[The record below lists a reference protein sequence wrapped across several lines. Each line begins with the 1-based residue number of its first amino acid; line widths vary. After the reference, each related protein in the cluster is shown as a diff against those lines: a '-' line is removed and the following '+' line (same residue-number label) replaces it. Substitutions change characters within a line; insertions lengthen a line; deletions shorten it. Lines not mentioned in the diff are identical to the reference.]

1 MDDNNYNQKI
11 EAARQELAMV
21 QAELDTLRA
30 RKSIAECIRET
41 FSQVQ
46 PVQIIKRKV
55 RRRPF
60 GSKEEPQVEIT
71 ILETDFQR
79 LTEQVQSTDWIKKKL
94 SELKHL
100 GDSLWQQMNQKA
112 ILQDATHRAESAEIC
127 CRSLQKQIEQL
138 KAQLAQEYDQD
149 DGADREIDYPQY
161 DDRELWNL

>member
-1 MDDNNYNQKI
+1 MDDINYNKKI

-21 QAELDTLRA
+21 QAELDTLKA

-41 FSQVQ
+41 FSQPQ
-46 PVQIIKRKV
+46 PVQVIKRKV

-60 GSKEEPQVEIT
+60 GSKDEPQVEIT

-79 LTEQVQSTDWIKKKL
+79 LKEQVQSTDWIERKL

-100 GDSLWQQMNQKA
+100 GNRLWHQMNQKA
-112 ILQDATHRAESAEIC
+112 ILQDAIHRADSAEIC

-138 KAQLAQEYDQD
+138 KAQIAQESDQD
-149 DGADREIDYPQY
+149 DGADREIDYPQFN
-161 DDRELWNL
+161 DREL

>member
-1 MDDNNYNQKI
+1 MDDINYNEKI

-30 RKSIAECIRET
+30 KRSIAECIRET

-100 GDSLWQQMNQKA
+100 GDSLWHQMNQKA
-112 ILQDATHRAESAEIC
+112 ILQDAIHRAESAEIC
-127 CRSLQKQIEQL
+127 CRSLQKQIEQM
-138 KAQLAQEYDQD
+138 KAQIAREYDQD
-149 DGADREIDYPQY
+149 DGADREIDYLQY
-161 DDRELWNL
+161 DDREL

>member
-1 MDDNNYNQKI
+1 
-11 EAARQELAMV
+11 MV

-41 FSQVQ
+41 FSQAQ
-46 PVQIIKRKV
+46 PVQVLKRKV

-71 ILETDFQR
+71 ILETDCQR
-79 LTEQVQSTDWIKKKL
+79 LKEQAQSTDWIKKKL

-112 ILQDATHRAESAEIC
+112 ILQDAIRRADSAEIC
-127 CRSLQKQIEQL
+127 CRSLQNQIEQL
-138 KAQLAQEYDQD
+138 TAQLAQEYDQD
-149 DGADREIDYPQY
+149 DGADREIDYLQY
-161 DDRELWNL
+161 DDREL

>member
-1 MDDNNYNQKI
+1 MDDNYYNRKM
-11 EAARQELAMV
+11 EEARQELAMV

-41 FSQVQ
+41 FSKVQ
-46 PVQIIKRKV
+46 PIQIIKRKV

-79 LTEQVQSTDWIKKKL
+79 LKEQVQSTAWIERKL

-100 GDSLWQQMNQKA
+100 GDRLWHQMNEKV
-112 ILQDATHRAESAEIC
+112 ILQDAIHRAESAEIC
-127 CRSLQKQIEQL
+127 CRSLQKQVEQL

-161 DDRELWNL
+161 DEREL

>member
-1 MDDNNYNQKI
+1 MNDNEYNQEI
-11 EAARQELAMV
+11 EAARMELDMV

-30 RKSIAECIRET
+30 RRSIAECIRET
-41 FSQVQ
+41 FSQTQ

-79 LTEQVQSTDWIKKKL
+79 LKEQVQSTDWIKKKL

-112 ILQDATHRAESAEIC
+112 ILQDAIHRAESAEIC

-138 KAQLAQEYDQD
+138 TAQLVQEYDQD
-149 DGADREIDYPQY
+149 EGADREIDYPQY
-161 DDRELWNL
+161 DDREL

>member
-1 MDDNNYNQKI
+1 MGDNNYNQEI

-41 FSQVQ
+41 FSQTQ

-55 RRRPF
+55 RHRHL

-71 ILETDFQR
+71 ILEADFQR
-79 LTEQVQSTDWIKKKL
+79 LKEQAQSTDWIERKL

-100 GDSLWQQMNQKA
+100 GERLWHQMNQKV
-112 ILQDATHRAESAEIC
+112 ILQDAIHRAESAEIC

-149 DGADREIDYPQY
+149 DGADREIDYPQF
-161 DDRELWNL
+161 DDREL

>member
-1 MDDNNYNQKI
+1 MDDINYNKKI

-21 QAELDTLRA
+21 QAELDTLKA

-41 FSQVQ
+41 FSQTQ
-46 PVQIIKRKV
+46 PVQVIKRKV

-60 GSKEEPQVEIT
+60 GSKDEPQVEIT

-79 LTEQVQSTDWIKKKL
+79 LKEQVQSTDWIERKL

-100 GDSLWQQMNQKA
+100 GNRLWHQMNQKA
-112 ILQDATHRAESAEIC
+112 ILQDAIHRAESAKIC

-138 KAQLAQEYDQD
+138 KAQIAQEYDQD
-149 DGADREIDYPQY
+149 DGADREIDYPQFN
-161 DDRELWNL
+161 DREL

>member
-1 MDDNNYNQKI
+1 
-11 EAARQELAMV
+11 MV

-46 PVQIIKRKV
+46 PIQVIKRKV

-79 LTEQVQSTDWIKKKL
+79 LKEQVQSTDWIKKKL

-100 GDSLWQQMNQKA
+100 GDSLWHQMNQKA
-112 ILQDATHRAESAEIC
+112 VLQDAIHRAESAEIC
-127 CRSLQKQIEQL
+127 CRLLQKQIEQL
-138 KAQLAQEYDQD
+138 KAQIAQEYDQD

-161 DDRELWNL
+161 EDREL

>member
-1 MDDNNYNQKI
+1 MNDNNYNEKI

-41 FSQVQ
+41 FSQAQ
-46 PVQIIKRKV
+46 PVQVLKRKV

-112 ILQDATHRAESAEIC
+112 ILQDAIQRAESAEIC
-127 CRSLQKQIEQL
+127 CRSLQKQIEQM
-138 KAQLAQEYDQD
+138 KAQIAREYDQD

-161 DDRELWNL
+161 DDREL

>member
-1 MDDNNYNQKI
+1 MDGNNYNQKI
-11 EAARQELAMV
+11 EAARQELTMV

-46 PVQIIKRKV
+46 PIQIIKRKV

-79 LTEQVQSTDWIKKKL
+79 LKEQAQSTDWIKKKL

-112 ILQDATHRAESAEIC
+112 ILQDAIHRAESAEIC

-138 KAQLAQEYDQD
+138 KAQIAQEYDQD
-149 DGADREIDYPQY
+149 DGADREIDSLQY
-161 DDRELWNL
+161 DDREL

>member
-41 FSQVQ
+41 FSQTQ

-55 RRRPF
+55 RRKPF
-60 GSKEEPQVEIT
+60 GIKEEPQVEIT

-79 LTEQVQSTDWIKKKL
+79 LKEQVQSTDWIKKKL

-112 ILQDATHRAESAEIC
+112 ILQDAIHRAESAEIC
-127 CRSLQKQIEQL
+127 CRSLQKQIEHL
-138 KAQLAQEYDQD
+138 TAQLAQEYDQD
-149 DGADREIDYPQY
+149 DGADREIDYPQFN
-161 DDRELWNL
+161 DREL

>member
-1 MDDNNYNQKI
+1 MDDINYNKKI

-41 FSQVQ
+41 FSQTQ

-55 RRRPF
+55 RRKPF
-60 GSKEEPQVEIT
+60 GIKEEPQVEIT

-79 LTEQVQSTDWIKKKL
+79 LKEQVQSTDWIKKKL

-112 ILQDATHRAESAEIC
+112 ILQDAIHRAESAEIC
-127 CRSLQKQIEQL
+127 CRSLQKQIEHL
-138 KAQLAQEYDQD
+138 TAQLAQEYDQD

-161 DDRELWNL
+161 DDREL

>member
-11 EAARQELAMV
+11 EAARQELTMV

-41 FSQVQ
+41 FSQTQ

-60 GSKEEPQVEIT
+60 GSKEEPQVEVT

-79 LTEQVQSTDWIKKKL
+79 LKEQVQSTDWIKKKL

-112 ILQDATHRAESAEIC
+112 ILQDAIHRAESAEIC
-127 CRSLQKQIEQL
+127 CRSLQKQIEHL
-138 KAQLAQEYDQD
+138 TAQLAQEYDQD

-161 DDRELWNL
+161 DDREL

>member
-1 MDDNNYNQKI
+1 MDGNNYNQKI

-46 PVQIIKRKV
+46 PIQIIKRKV

-79 LTEQVQSTDWIKKKL
+79 LKEQAQSTDWIKKKL

-100 GDSLWQQMNQKA
+100 GDSLWQ
-112 ILQDATHRAESAEIC
+112 
-127 CRSLQKQIEQL
+127 
-138 KAQLAQEYDQD
+138 
-149 DGADREIDYPQY
+149 
-161 DDRELWNL
+161 

>member
-1 MDDNNYNQKI
+1 MDDINYNKKI

-21 QAELDTLRA
+21 QAELDTLKA

-41 FSQVQ
+41 FSQTQ
-46 PVQIIKRKV
+46 PVQVIKRKV

-60 GSKEEPQVEIT
+60 GSKDEPQVEIT

-79 LTEQVQSTDWIKKKL
+79 LKEQVQSTDWIKKKL

-112 ILQDATHRAESAEIC
+112 ILQDAIHRAESAEIC

-149 DGADREIDYPQY
+149 DSADREIDYPQY

>member
-1 MDDNNYNQKI
+1 MDDNNYNEKI
-11 EAARQELAMV
+11 EAARMELEIV

-79 LTEQVQSTDWIKKKL
+79 LKEQVQSTDWIKKKL
-94 SELKHL
+94 SELKHF
-100 GDSLWQQMNQKA
+100 G
-112 ILQDATHRAESAEIC
+112 
-127 CRSLQKQIEQL
+127 
-138 KAQLAQEYDQD
+138 
-149 DGADREIDYPQY
+149 
-161 DDRELWNL
+161 

>member
-60 GSKEEPQVEIT
+60 GSKEEPQVEVT

-79 LTEQVQSTDWIKKKL
+79 LKEQVQSTDWIKKKL

-100 GDSLWQQMNQKA
+100 GDSLWHQMNQKA
-112 ILQDATHRAESAEIC
+112 ILQDAIRRAESAEIC
-127 CRSLQKQIEQL
+127 CRSLQKQIEQFH
-138 KAQLAQEYDQD
+138 K
-149 DGADREIDYPQY
+149 
-161 DDRELWNL
+161 

>member
-161 DDRELWNL
+161 DDREL

>member
-1 MDDNNYNQKI
+1 MDDINYNEKI

-30 RKSIAECIRET
+30 KRSIAECIRET

-100 GDSLWQQMNQKA
+100 GDSLWHQMNQKA
-112 ILQDATHRAESAEIC
+112 ILQDAIHRAESAEIC
-127 CRSLQKQIEQL
+127 CRSLQKQIEQM
-138 KAQLAQEYDQD
+138 KAQIAREYDQD

-161 DDRELWNL
+161 DDREL

>member
-1 MDDNNYNQKI
+1 MDDINYNEKI

-21 QAELDTLRA
+21 QAELDTLRTK
-30 RKSIAECIRET
+30 RSIAECIRET

-71 ILETDFQR
+71 IVETDFQR

-138 KAQLAQEYDQD
+138 KAQLVQEYDQD

-161 DDRELWNL
+161 DDREL

>member
-1 MDDNNYNQKI
+1 MNDNNYNQKI
-11 EAARQELAMV
+11 EAARMELDMV

-41 FSQVQ
+41 FSQTQ

-60 GSKEEPQVEIT
+60 GRKEEPQVEIT

-79 LTEQVQSTDWIKKKL
+79 LKEQVQSTDWIKKKL

-112 ILQDATHRAESAEIC
+112 ILQDAIQRAESAEIC
-127 CRSLQKQIEQL
+127 CRSLQKQIEQM
-138 KAQLAQEYDQD
+138 KAQIAREYDQD
-149 DGADREIDYPQY
+149 DGADREIDYLQY
-161 DDRELWNL
+161 DDREL

>member
-1 MDDNNYNQKI
+1 MDGNNYNQKI

-79 LTEQVQSTDWIKKKL
+79 LKEQAQSTDWIKKKL

-100 GDSLWQQMNQKA
+100 GDSLWHQMNQKA
-112 ILQDATHRAESAEIC
+112 ILQDAIRRAESAEIC

-138 KAQLAQEYDQD
+138 TAQLAQEYDQD
-149 DGADREIDYPQY
+149 DGADREIDYLQY
-161 DDRELWNL
+161 DDREL